1 MSMVNTNNGDVAL
14 RGLDRAVAFQVLTR
28 ADELMRSSWARA
40 GKRDES
46 TWFSGGV
53 VLTRAEAVAQAR
65 EDLAHLVGGRTV
77 SRSMLK
83 RERVQ
88 RGHGL

>member
-1 MSMVNTNNGDVAL
+1 MVKEFSL

-28 ADELMRSSWARA
+28 ADELMRSS
-40 GKRDES
+40 
-46 TWFSGGV
+46 GGV

-65 EDLAHLVGGRTV
+65 EDLAHLVARPSPPQGRGGDGGRTV

>member
-1 MSMVNTNNGDVAL
+1 MVRGFSL
-14 RGLDRAVAFQVLTR
+14 RGLDRAVAFQVLAR
-28 ADELMRSSWARA
+28 ADELMRS
-40 GKRDES
+40 
-46 TWFSGGV
+46 SGGV
-53 VLTRAEAVAQAR
+53 VLTRAEAVTQAR

-88 RGHGL
+88 RGHG